1 MNGKPSSIGMIVNV
15 FNPNHVQ
22 SLCQYANHLTT
33 FSVIFFSVYIHDIL
47 ILLGE
52 IPINQNNSICPG
64 LDREVAHLGVPGDVT
79 FCFSSQ
85 LWLADLCLLG
95 RGHGGLFWAGWSG
108 RDSGVALWQRC
119 LEKGSGGAVPN
130 SKLSQLTLKIF
141 NKGPNPSPPW
151 NYYAHWRSSIRDQIL
166 HPRGTITLIED
177 LQKGTKSFT
186 PLELLGSL
194 KIFNKGPNPSP
205 PWNYYAHW
213 RSSIR
218 DQILH
223 PRGTITLIEDL
234 Q

>member
-22 SLCQYANHLTT
+22 SLCQYANSLTT
-33 FSVIFFSVYIHDIL
+33 FSVIFFSVYIMIYSYYW
-47 ILLGE
+47 GK
-52 IPINQNNSICPG
+52 NSICPG

-79 FCFSSQ
+79 FCFSSH

-141 NKGPNPSPPW
+141 DKGSNSPRLW
-151 NYYAHWRSSIRDQIL
+151 NY
-166 HPRGTITLIED
+166 
-177 LQKGTKSFT
+177 
-186 PLELLGSL
+186 
-194 KIFNKGPNPSP
+194 
-205 PWNYYAHW
+205 
-213 RSSIR
+213 
-218 DQILH
+218 
-223 PRGTITLIEDL
+223 
-234 Q
+234 